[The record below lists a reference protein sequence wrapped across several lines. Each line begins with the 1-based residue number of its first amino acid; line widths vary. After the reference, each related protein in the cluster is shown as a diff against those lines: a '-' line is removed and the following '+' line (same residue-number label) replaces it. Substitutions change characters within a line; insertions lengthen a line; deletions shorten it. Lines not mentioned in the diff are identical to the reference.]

1 MVATE
6 TGVQGPDRSAPAALP
21 VVARRRTRVPN
32 VIRPVLIFFT
42 SRAVVAIATKGAALI
57 PPKAFVMDLFGK
69 WDGAWYLAV
78 AQRGYPSHVPVATG
92 NPGQSD
98 VVFFPLFPLLIRAF
112 HAIVPVS
119 WPWSA
124 LILSTLFGL
133 TATVALWQLA
143 CRLTDRD
150 VADRV
155 VLLFCFFPG
164 SIVFTMFY
172 AEGLMLTLS
181 ILCLEALMRHRWL
194 VAGVLA
200 ALATATRPNA
210 IVLAICCAWAAAM
223 AIRERREWWSLV
235 AVALA
240 PLGAVAYFGYLW
252 HRTGSLLA
260 WFHVESRG
268 WGERV
273 DFGVKTVDRL
283 HTAFVHPWVNPN
295 NVATSAGLIFVL
307 LAIPFLLRARLPAV
321 LVIFTAG
328 IILLGVWS
336 RTLGLRPRFV
346 LTAFPLFIA
355 LGMRLR
361 PTVQQLVLAGSA
373 GMLALMMVLVAHG
386 LIVP

>member
-1 MVATE
+1 
-6 TGVQGPDRSAPAALP
+6 
-21 VVARRRTRVPN
+21 
-32 VIRPVLIFFT
+32 
-42 SRAVVAIATKGAALI
+42 
-57 PPKAFVMDLFGK
+57 MDLFGRY
-69 WDGAWYLAV
+69 DGAWYLTV
-78 AQRGYPSHVPVATG
+78 AQRGYPSHVPVATANSG
-92 NPGQSD
+92 VKFD
-98 VVFFPLFPLLIRAF
+98 VAFFPLFPLLIRAV
-112 HAIVPVS
+112 HGIVPVS
-119 WPWSA
+119 FSGSA

-133 TATVALWQLA
+133 TATVALWQLTR
-143 CRLTDRD
+143 RLADRD

-181 ILCLEALMRHRWL
+181 ILCLEALMGRRWL

-210 IVLAICCAWAAAM
+210 IVLAVCCAWAAVI
-223 AIRERREWWSLV
+223 AIRDRREWWSLV

-240 PLGAVAYFGYLW
+240 PLGVLAYFGYLW
-252 HRTGSLLA
+252 HRTGSPLV
-260 WFHVESRG
+260 WFQAESRE

-283 HTAFVHPWVNPN
+283 HTTLVHPWGNAN
-295 NVATSAGLIFVL
+295 NVATTAGLIFVL
-307 LAIPFLLRARLPAV
+307 VAIPFLVRARLPAV
-321 LVIFTAG
+321 LVIFAAG

-346 LTAFPLFIA
+346 LTAFPLFLAI
-355 LGMRLR
+355 GMRLR

-373 GMLALMMVLVAHG
+373 GMLALMMVLVARV